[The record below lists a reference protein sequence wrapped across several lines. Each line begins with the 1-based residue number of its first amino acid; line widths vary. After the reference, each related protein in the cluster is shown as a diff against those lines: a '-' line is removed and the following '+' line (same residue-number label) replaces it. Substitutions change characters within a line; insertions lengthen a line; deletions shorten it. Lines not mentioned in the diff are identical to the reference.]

1 MRARTWTVVA
11 VLPLALTAC
20 SAAGIDRATPSAI
33 DPAPTSAPAPGREPA
48 ARPPAPD
55 PSGAGPAAGFPDG
68 SPGADP
74 SGGRPQ
80 DGAEPVAGATFKAG
94 TAGSAEVAVIA
105 LRRRGKLLDLVL
117 SITAHA
123 KGAGYVSAQE
133 FTGAGPSAI
142 TLVDNVRLKR
152 YLIVRDSE
160 NRPLQP
166 PNWIVKA
173 GEPSVRTYTFPAPGP
188 EVKALDVSIGS
199 EPPLRDVPVTP

>member
-1 MRARTWTVVA
+1 MRARTWTAVA

-48 ARPPAPD
+48 DRPPT
-55 PSGAGPAAGFPDG
+55 AGPSAG
-68 SPGADP
+68 SPAAD
-74 SGGRPQ
+74 SSDGRPG
-80 DGAEPVAGATFKAG
+80 DGAEPVARATFKAG
-94 TAGSAEVAVIA
+94 TAGSAEIAVIA

-117 SITAHA
+117 SITARSQ
-123 KGAGYVSAQE
+123 GAGYVSAQE

-152 YLIVRDSE
+152 YLIVRDSD

-166 PNWIVKA
+166 PNWIVKT

-188 EVKALDVSIGS
+188 EVTALDVSIGS
-199 EPPLRDVPVTP
+199 EPPFRDVPVTP